1 MFINLLSVSKE
12 NAVKKVDQ
20 LFSKLESKITSYEK
34 RINKR
39 YDYIIR
45 QRCRFGDNWVN
56 TRTGVK
62 YIKKTD
68 DLLAKMKSDIDLH
81 QEIINNYDKYIDSY
95 YKQD

>member
-12 NAVKKVDQ
+12 NAVKKVDN
-20 LFSKLESKITSYEK
+20 LFLKLENKIISYEK

-39 YDYIIR
+39 YDYIVR
-45 QRCRFGDNWVN
+45 QRIRFSDDWVN
-56 TRTGVK
+56 TRSGLK

-68 DLLAKMKSDIDLH
+68 DLLSKMKT
-81 QEIINNYDKYIDSY
+81 EIEFIDSY